1 MMKSITPSILILLSS
16 MMTGNISNA
25 HDELSAPE
33 GPYLGQKLPGLTPEI
48 FAPGLVSTEQRD
60 GSGFFSPDMK
70 EFYFTRKNI
79 NENKWSLIGYKFES
93 NRWQKASVVPRVG
106 RPTMSPDGKIM
117 HLGKQYIER
126 TDDGWSEIKSLGP
139 PYEEIRIMRLMSS
152 SKGTYVLDEGTRDG
166 NGVLRYSRLLD
177 GKREEPKPFGKEINT
192 GKWNAHPYIAP
203 DESYLI
209 WDGERD
215 DGFGDND
222 LYVSFRQLDG
232 SWGEAIN
239 MGDKVNTDAP
249 ELGASVTPDGK
260 YLFFNRNTGVG
271 DFNKNAGVGDGDLYW
286 VDAQIIENLRP
297 KL

>member
-1 MMKSITPSILILLSS
+1 MKSISPSIILLLSS
-16 MMTGNISNA
+16 MMLGNISHA
-25 HDELSAPE
+25 QDELPILD
-33 GPYLGQKLPGLTPEI
+33 GPYLGQTPPSLTPEI

-60 GSGFFSPDMK
+60 GSGFFTPDMK
-70 EFYFTRKNI
+70 EFYFTRKSDKENI
-79 NENKWSLIGYKFES
+79 WSLIGYKFEN
-93 NRWQKASVVPRVG
+93 NRWHKASVVPRVG
-106 RPTMSPDGKIM
+106 RPIMSTDGKTM

-126 TDDGWSEIKSLGP
+126 IGDGWSEIKSLGS

-166 NGVLRYSRLLD
+166 NGVLRYSRLID
-177 GKREEPKPFGKEINT
+177 GKRESPMPFGKEINT
-192 GKWNAHPYIAP
+192 GKWNAHPFIAP
-203 DESYLI
+203 DESYII

-215 DGFGDND
+215 SGFGDND
-222 LYVSFRQLDG
+222 LFISFRQLDG

-239 MGDKVNTDAP
+239 MGDKINTEAP
-249 ELGASVTPDGK
+249 ENGAGVTPDGK

-271 DFNKNAGVGDGDLYW
+271 EVNKNAGVGDGDLYW

>member
-1 MMKSITPSILILLSS
+1 MKSISSSIILLLSS
-16 MMTGNISNA
+16 MMLGNISHA
-25 HDELSAPE
+25 QDELPILD
-33 GPYLGQKLPGLTPEI
+33 GPYLGQTPPSLTPEI

-60 GSGFFSPDMK
+60 GSGFFTPDMK
-70 EFYFTRKNI
+70 EFYFTRKSDKENI
-79 NENKWSLIGYKFES
+79 WSLIGYKFEN
-93 NRWQKASVVPRVG
+93 NRWHKASVVPRVG
-106 RPTMSPDGKIM
+106 RPIMSTDGKTM

-126 TDDGWSEIKSLGP
+126 IGDGWSEIKSLGS

-166 NGVLRYSRLLD
+166 NGVLRYSRLID
-177 GKREEPKPFGKEINT
+177 GKRESPMPFGKEINT
-192 GKWNAHPYIAP
+192 GKWNAHPFIAP
-203 DESYLI
+203 DESYII

-215 DGFGDND
+215 SGFGDND
-222 LYVSFRQLDG
+222 LFISFRQLDG

-239 MGDKVNTDAP
+239 MGDKINTEAP
-249 ELGASVTPDGK
+249 ENGAGVTPDGK

-271 DFNKNAGVGDGDLYW
+271 EVNKNAGVGDGDLYW